1 MKHIDTYLNQ
11 SAFAA
16 ATRPVA
22 GLVAGRAQFSG
33 VNVIRPWAERS
44 YADAIF
50 YDIEARERVVIKAG
64 TIDLDELDQSR
75 YINLQHAYIGHVYG
89 LEFALGAQLAAR
101 MFATGDEWTVSG
113 IDFSTAGSVT
123 LRFRYYN
130 AAAANTKE
138 LTYEWEAGQG
148 SVAAWVAAINAATGI
163 KSYCTAIAIDETSFG
178 VVVNGYNSGQG
189 ITLVSGDVTLE
200 RTHQGYQ
207 YRNYPGALASTNIY
221 RKNGTG
227 TTSAY
232 VNLPRYTIYIATN
245 GADATDAAFEDA
257 VIKRSRFN
265 ATDNPALY
273 AQFGG
278 SYEAYVAADYELRT
292 RADYPI
298 NRGALYTMASG
309 KEETDLLGNVHHTRF
324 DGVEV
329 WDFPLHRAALTVIG
343 VDIDGHTTGFEV
355 GGGHLPG
362 LAEMMLIMRDV
373 KTDQSDILNET
384 LGAIGTTKMSNGT
397 TYRLAF
403 QSNAA
408 GAWVYDGTG
417 GILNPN
423 LARITSNA
431 SRVLRA
437 L

>member
-16 ATRPVA
+16 AARPVA

-89 LEFALGAQLAAR
+89 REFALGAQLSGR

-123 LRFRYYN
+123 LRFRYYD

-148 SVAAWVAAINAATGI
+148 SVTDWVAAINNATGI

-178 VVVNGYNSGQG
+178 VTVNGYNANQG
-189 ITLVSGDVTLE
+189 IALVSGDVTLE

-221 RKNGTG
+221 R
-227 TTSAY
+227 
-232 VNLPRYTIYIATN
+232 N
-245 GADATDAAFEDA
+245 GADATDAVFEDA

-278 SYEAYVAADYELRT
+278 SYEAYVAAGYELRT

-309 KEETDLLGNVHHTRF
+309 REETELLGNVHHTRF

-329 WDFPLHRAALTVIG
+329 WDFPLHRAALTTGG
-343 VDIDGHTTGFEV
+343 VDIDGHTTGFET

-362 LAEMMLIMRDV
+362 LAEMMLAIKDV
-373 KTDQSDILNET
+373 KTDQTDILNQT
-384 LGAIGTTKMSNGT
+384 LSAIGVTKISNGT

-403 QSNAA
+403 QSSAA
-408 GAWVYDGTG
+408 YAWYYSGTG
-417 GILNPN
+417 GSLGTGT
-423 LARITSNA
+423 ARISSYA

>member
-64 TIDLDELDQSR
+64 TINLDELDQAR
-75 YINLQHAYIGHVYG
+75 YINLKHAYIGQVYG
-89 LEFALGAQLAAR
+89 REFALGGALSGR
-101 MFATGDEWTVSG
+101 MFAAGDEWVISG

-123 LRFRYYN
+123 LRFRYYD

-148 SVAAWVAAINAATGI
+148 SVAAWVAAINNAAGI

-189 ITLVSGDVTLE
+189 ITLVSGEVTLE
-200 RTHQGYQ
+200 RTHHGYQ
-207 YRNYPGALASTNIY
+207 YRNYPGAKASTNIY
-221 RKNGTG
+221 RANGSG

-245 GADATDAAFEDA
+245 GADATDATFEDA

-278 SYEAYVAADYELRT
+278 SYEAYVAAEYELRT

-309 KEETDLLGNVHHTRF
+309 KDETDLLGNVHHTRF

-362 LAEMMLIMRDV
+362 LAEMMFIMRDV

-408 GAWVYDGTG
+408 GAWSYSGTG
-417 GILNPN
+417 GLLNAYD
-423 LARITSNA
+423 ARIFSSA

>member
-1 MKHIDTYLNQ
+1 MKHIDKFENQ
-11 SAFAA
+11 AAYNA

-22 GLVAGRAQFSG
+22 GLVAGRAQIAG

-50 YDIEARERVVIKAG
+50 YDLASREKVVIKAG
-64 TIDLDELDQSR
+64 TINLDELDQAR
-75 YINLQHAYIGHVYG
+75 YINLKHAYIGQVYG
-89 LEFALGAQLAAR
+89 REFALGGALSGR
-101 MFATGDEWTVSG
+101 MFAAGDEWVISG
-113 IDFSTAGSVT
+113 IDFSATGSVT
-123 LRFRYYN
+123 LRFRYYD

-148 SVAAWVAAINAATGI
+148 SVTDWVAAINNATGI

-189 ITLVSGDVTLE
+189 ITLVSGEVTLE

-207 YRNYPGALASTNIY
+207 YRNYPGAKASTNIY
-221 RKNGTG
+221 RANGSG

-232 VNLPRYTIYIATN
+232 VNLPRYTLYAASS
-245 GADATDAAFEDA
+245 GADAVNQTLDDST
-257 VIKRSRFN
+257 VKKSRFN
-265 ATDNPALY
+265 PTDNAELY
-273 AQFGG
+273 AMFGG
-278 SYEAYVAADYELRT
+278 SYEAYVAEKYKRYK
-292 RADYPI
+292 ADYPI
-298 NRGALYTMASG
+298 NRGALFSMASG
-309 KEETDLLGNVHHTRF
+309 KEETDLLGSVHHTRF

-329 WDFPLHRAALTVIG
+329 WDFPLHRAALTLVG

-362 LAEMMLIMRDV
+362 LAEMMLIMRDI

-384 LGAIGTTKMSNGT
+384 LSAIGTTKMSNST

-403 QSNAA
+403 QSYATSA
-408 GAWVYDGTG
+408 WFCYGTHGHLGAHY
-417 GILNPN
+417 
-423 LARITSNA
+423 ARIYSTA

>member
-1 MKHIDTYLNQ
+1 MEHIKNFTNQ
-11 SAFAA
+11 AAFDA

-22 GLVAGRAQFSG
+22 GLVDGRAQIAG

-64 TIDLDELDQSR
+64 TINLDELDQAR
-75 YINLQHAYIGHVYG
+75 YINLKHAYIGQVYG
-89 LEFALGAQLAAR
+89 REFALGGALSGR
-101 MFATGDEWTVSG
+101 MFAAGDEWVISG

-123 LRFRYYN
+123 LRFRYYD

-148 SVAAWVAAINAATGI
+148 SVAAWVAAINNAAGI

-189 ITLVSGDVTLE
+189 ITLVSGEVTLE

-207 YRNYPGALASTNIY
+207 YRNYPSALASTNIY
-221 RKNGTG
+221 RANGSG

-245 GADATDAAFEDA
+245 GADATDATFEDA

-278 SYEAYVAADYELRT
+278 SYEAYVAAEYELRT

-309 KEETDLLGNVHHTRF
+309 KEETELLGNVHHTRF

-329 WDFPLHRAALTVIG
+329 WDFPLHRAALTTGG
-343 VDIDGHTTGFEV
+343 VDIDGHTTGFET

-362 LAEMMLIMRDV
+362 LAEMMLAIKDV
-373 KTDQSDILNET
+373 KTDQTDILNQT
-384 LGAIGTTKMSNGT
+384 LSAVGVTKISNGT

-403 QSNAA
+403 QSHAA
-408 GAWVYDGTG
+408 GAWGCSGTSG
-417 GILNPN
+417 YLGAGS
-423 LARITSNA
+423 ARINSGA

>member
-64 TIDLDELDQSR
+64 TINLSELDTAR
-75 YINLQHAYIGHVYG
+75 YVNLQHAYVGHVYG
-89 LEFALGAQLAAR
+89 REFALGAQLSGR

-123 LRFRYYN
+123 LRFRYYD

-148 SVAAWVAAINAATGI
+148 SVTDWVAAINNATGI

-178 VVVNGYNSGQG
+178 VTVNGYNANQG
-189 ITLVSGDVTLE
+189 IALVSGDATLE

-232 VNLPRYTIYIATN
+232 VNLPRYTIYISTN
-245 GADATDAAFEDA
+245 GADATDAVFEDA

-278 SYEAYVAADYELRT
+278 SYEAYVAAEYELRT

-309 KEETDLLGNVHHTRF
+309 REETELLGNVHHTRF

-329 WDFPLHRAALTVIG
+329 WDFPLHRAALTTGG
-343 VDIDGHTTGFEV
+343 VDIDGHTTGFET

-362 LAEMMLIMRDV
+362 LAEMMLAIKDV
-373 KTDQSDILNET
+373 KTDQTDILNQT
-384 LGAIGTTKMSNGT
+384 LSAIGVTKISNGT

-403 QSNAA
+403 QSYATNA
-408 GAWVYDGTG
+408 WNYYGTCG
-417 GILNPN
+417 N
-423 LARITSNA
+423 LYTNGARILSFA